1 MNRDEEYRKFMKRKN
16 LVSFSVMVKETD
28 IAVQADKNLF
38 DMARESVFTY
48 RGYIEAFIQNNPGF
62 LTSLVPWNTKSPA
75 PLIIDE
81 MIKAGNLAGVGPMA
95 AVAGAIAEFVGK
107 DLLAHSEE
115 VVVENGGDIFM
126 KLNDPVTIG
135 IYAGKSP
142 LSMKL
147 GVRLIPGNRP
157 LSICTS
163 SGTVGHSL
171 SFGKSDAVCIVSPS
185 CALAD
190 AAATAI
196 GNLIRSKGDV
206 KTAVQEAGKM
216 DGITGA
222 VAIIDDII
230 GLWGDLDIIP
240 LTEDRSHGKKG

>member
-1 MNRDEEYRKFMKRKN
+1 
-16 LVSFSVMVKETD
+16 
-28 IAVQADKNLF
+28 
-38 DMARESVFTY
+38 
-48 RGYIEAFIQNNPGF
+48 
-62 LTSLVPWNTKSPA
+62 
-75 PLIIDE
+75 

-171 SFGKSDAVCIVSPS
+171 SFGKSDAVCIVSHS

-196 GNLIRSKGDV
+196 GNRIRSKGDV

-240 LTEDRSHGKKG
+240 LTEAYSHGKKG